1 VHEGEPIVEGTLA
14 LASAAGGGRGGMPPE
29 PKLDSLSRIRIGQGL
44 RAMYSDLIREPL
56 PAHLLTLLNQA
67 ADPEQTH

>member
-1 VHEGEPIVEGTLA
+1 VHEGEITVEGTFA
-14 LASAAGGGRGGMPPE
+14 LASAPGGGRPPE

-44 RAMYSDLIREPL
+44 RAIYSDLIREPL

-67 ADPEQTH
+67 ADPEEAP